1 MMKTV
6 NGTTIIEPK
15 LFGARRFARV
25 IVDGVTINTNIRK
38 IREGFSPD
46 KETNDAVRSVLG
58 ALEYINGYKKRC
70 GIARTW
76 NGKCVQIDVI

>member
-1 MMKTV
+1 MKNV

-15 LFGARRFARV
+15 LFGARRVARV
-25 IVDGVTINTNIRK
+25 IVDGVTVNTSIGK
-38 IREGFSPD
+38 IREGFSSD
-46 KETNDAVRSVLG
+46 KETNDAVRSTLG
-58 ALEYINGYKKRC
+58 ALEYINGYKKRY

>member
-1 MMKTV
+1 MKTV

-15 LFGARRFARV
+15 LFGARRVARV
-25 IVDGVTINTNIRK
+25 IVDGVTVNTSISK
-38 IREGFSPD
+38 IREGFSSD
-46 KETNDAVRSVLG
+46 KETNDAVRSTLG